1 MCAREERVCDTKNNV
16 VCGMWNVRAMRSSD
30 LVFARVFFF
39 ITLHKLTNLH
49 GEKRK
54 NDGDYMFF

>member
-16 VCGMWNVRAMRSSD
+16 VCGMLNVRAMRSSD

-39 ITLHKLTNLH
+39 
-49 GEKRK
+49 
-54 NDGDYMFF
+54 FFYK